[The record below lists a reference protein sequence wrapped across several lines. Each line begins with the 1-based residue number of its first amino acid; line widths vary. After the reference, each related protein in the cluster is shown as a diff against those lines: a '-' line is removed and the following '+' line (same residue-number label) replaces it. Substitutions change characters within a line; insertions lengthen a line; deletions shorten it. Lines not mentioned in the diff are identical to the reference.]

1 MTSSN
6 NSESENI
13 EVKRKVDRVEN
24 KSIVDTAFGDDTYNE
39 SDDSEND

>member
-6 NSESENI
+6 NSKSEDT
-13 EVKRKVDRVEN
+13 EVKKNTDKADN
-24 KSIVDTAFGDDTYNE
+24 KSIVDTAFGDDTFNE